1 MIQFD
6 YENMNFVKIR
16 VMGVGGGGSNAVN
29 RMLQTRLKGVDFLA
43 VNTDLQALRMSAAPE
58 RLQIGEKLTKGLGA
72 GSNPEVGAK
81 AAQESVD
88 QISEALKGTDILFLT
103 AGFGG
108 GTGTGATPVIAKI
121 ARDMEILTI
130 AVITKPFTFE
140 GSRRALQAYEGIK
153 VLRESCD
160 TIICIPNDRL
170 LEYTTVETSLLS
182 AFHLIDDILSQ
193 SIQSISNL
201 LIKPGLIN
209 LDFAD
214 VRTILAEKGGTLL
227 GFGEGTGRNKAV
239 LAAEAALR
247 SPLFERKGVQGA
259 KGILLSVMG
268 GPDLSLHEVNQAV
281 SLIHEIA
288 HQDAHIIFGATIDT
302 EYHDRALVTVIATGL
317 EIEDAA
323 PVVRVMKPPITEMK
337 EVKHEQ
343 TVIKF
348 SQNDRGQF
356 SKMEGTIINGEDL
369 DIPTFIRRR
378 KTNIPDLE
386 GQQN

>member
-29 RMLQTRLKGVDFLA
+29 RMVQTRLKGVDFIA
-43 VNTDLQALRMSAAPE
+43 ANTDLQALRMSAAPE
-58 RLQIGEKLTKGLGA
+58 RMQIGEKLTKGLGA
-72 GSNPEVGAK
+72 GSNPEVGGK
-81 AAQESVD
+81 AAIESTE
-88 QISEALKGTDILFLT
+88 QIAEAIKGTDILFLT

-121 ARDMEILTI
+121 AKDMDILTI

-140 GSRRALQAYEGIK
+140 GSKRAMQAYEGIK
-153 VLRESCD
+153 ALRESCD

-170 LEYTTVETSLLS
+170 LEYTTAETSLLS

-214 VRTILAEKGGTLL
+214 VRTILGEKGGTLL

-247 SPLFERKGVQGA
+247 SPLFEKKGVKGA
-259 KGILLSVMG
+259 KGILLSMMG

-288 HQDAHIIFGATIDT
+288 SPDAHIIFGATIDP
-302 EYHDRALVTVIATGL
+302 EYHERALVTLIATGL
-317 EIEDAA
+317 EVEDTL
-323 PVVRVMKPPITEMK
+323 PVVKVLKPAIPEI
-337 EVKHEQ
+337 KHEQ

-348 SQNDRGQF
+348 NQNDRGQF
-356 SKMEGTIINGEDL
+356 SKMEGTIVNGEDL

-378 KTNIPDLE
+378 RTNIPDLE
-386 GQQN
+386 NQQN

>member
-29 RMLQTRLKGVDFLA
+29 RMVQTRLKGVDFIA
-43 VNTDLQALRMSAAPE
+43 ANTDLQALRMSAAPE
-58 RLQIGEKLTKGLGA
+58 RMQIGEKLTKGLGA
-72 GSNPEVGAK
+72 GSNPDVGK
-81 AAQESVD
+81 RAALESTE
-88 QISEALKGTDILFLT
+88 QIAEAIKGTDIHCLT

-108 GTGTGATPVIAKI
+108 VTGTGATPMIAKI
-121 ARDMEILTI
+121 ARDMDILTI

-140 GSRRALQAYEGIK
+140 GSRRALQAFEGIK

-170 LEYTTVETSLLS
+170 LEYTTAETSLLS

-214 VRTILAEKGGTLL
+214 VRTILGEKGGTLL

-288 HQDAHIIFGATIDT
+288 HQDAHIIFGATIDA
-302 EYHDRALVTVIATGL
+302 EYHDRALVTLIATGL
-317 EIEDAA
+317 EVDNAA
-323 PVVRVMKPPITEMK
+323 PVVKVMKPPSL

-343 TVIKF
+343 TMIAF
-348 SQNDRGQF
+348 NHNDRGQF
-356 SKMEGTIINGEDL
+356 AKMEGTIVNGEDL

-378 KTNIPDLE
+378 RTNIPDLE

>member
-16 VMGVGGGGSNAVN
+16 VMGIGGGGSNAVN
-29 RMLQTRLKGVDFLA
+29 RMVQTRLKGVDFIA

-58 RLQIGEKLTKGLGA
+58 RMQIGEKLTKGLGA
-72 GSNPEVGAK
+72 GSNPEVGK
-81 AAQESVD
+81 NAAIESTE
-88 QISEALKGTDILFLT
+88 QIAEALKGTDILFLT

-108 GTGTGATPVIAKI
+108 GTGTGATPAIAKI
-121 ARDMEILTI
+121 ARDMDILTI

-140 GSRRALQAYEGIK
+140 GSRRALQAFEGIK
-153 VLRESCD
+153 TLRENCD

-170 LEYTTVETSLLS
+170 LEYTTAETSLLS

-193 SIQSISNL
+193 SIQSVSNL

-227 GFGEGTGRNKAV
+227 GFGEGAGRNKAT

-247 SPLFERKGVQGA
+247 SPLFEKKGVKGA
-259 KGILLSVMG
+259 KGVLLSVMG

-281 SLIHEIA
+281 SMIHDIA
-288 HQDAHIIFGATIDT
+288 DPDAHIIFGATIDS

-317 EIEDAA
+317 EVDDSA
-323 PVVRVMKPPITEMK
+323 PVVKVLKPAVP

-343 TVIKF
+343 TTIKF
-348 SQNDRGQF
+348 NQNDRGQF
-356 SKMEGTIINGEDL
+356 AKMEGTIINGEDL

-378 KTNIPDLE
+378 RTNIPDLE

>member
-1 MIQFD
+1 MIHFD

-16 VMGVGGGGSNAVN
+16 VIGVGGGGSNAVN

-43 VNTDLQALRMSAAPE
+43 VNTDLQALRMSSAPE

-72 GSNPEVGAK
+72 GSNPETGKK
-81 AAQESVD
+81 AAIESTE
-88 QISEALKGTDILFLT
+88 QIAQAIKGTDILFLT

-121 ARDMEILTI
+121 ARDMDILTI

-140 GSRRALQAYEGIK
+140 GSKRALQAYEGTKI
-153 VLRESCD
+153 LRENCD

-170 LEYTTVETSLLS
+170 LEYTTAETSLLS

-214 VRTILAEKGGTLL
+214 VRTVLAEKGGTLL

-247 SPLFERKGVQGA
+247 SPLFEKKGVQGA
-259 KGILLSVMG
+259 RGILLSVMG
-268 GPDLSLHEVNQAV
+268 GADLTLHEVNQAV

-288 HQDAHIIFGATIDT
+288 HDEAHIIFGATIDP
-302 EYHDRALVTVIATGL
+302 EYHDRALVTLIATGL
-317 EIEDAA
+317 EIEDTA
-323 PVVRVMKPPITEMK
+323 PVIKVLRPVVPEI
-337 EVKHEQ
+337 KHEQ

-348 SQNDRGQF
+348 NHNDRGQF
-356 SKMEGTIINGEDL
+356 AKMEGTIVNGEDL
-369 DIPTFIRRR
+369 DVPTFIRRR
-378 KTNIPDLE
+378 RTNIPDF
-386 GQQN
+386 GFSQN